1 MTRRTRSD
9 VPSPHVSD
17 DQPVYLV
24 SEGTRAF
31 GRFTSRPTVVNPLDE
46 FGELEQRFW
55 RFRLKEWIGFT
66 LVHPDLYASLV
77 VQDAQYLASSEIYAF
92 DRRSRDLSEHASTA
106 RGGSVGLPLEL
117 FGSEAVYSRPG
128 YEIAYE
134 FGPEDGFHQILINV
148 AASRHSSG
156 IVGALTLH
164 GGTAS
169 PPLSVSSRLP
179 GGRMYTH
186 KAMFPI
192 GGSLR
197 VGDLEFSF
205 DPARDLAILDEH
217 KSLLPHHTRWL
228 WGTFGRAGIDGAVG
242 ANFVS
247 RPELLGQVEESCI
260 WTPAAAEPLSDISFA
275 PSSADPMASWHIWSA
290 DGRLDVVFEPEGRK
304 QVKHQLVVAAID
316 YFQLFGRYSG
326 RLRGADR
333 TYSLRDV
340 HGVCE
345 CMLARL

>member
-1 MTRRTRSD
+1 
-9 VPSPHVSD
+9 VSD
-17 DQPVYLV
+17 DQPANLV

-31 GRFTSRPTVVNPLDE
+31 GRFKARPAVVNPLDE
-46 FGELEQRFW
+46 FGELEQRL
-55 RFRLKEWIGFT
+55 RRLRLKEWIGFT

-92 DRRSRDLSEHASTA
+92 DRRRGGLYEHASTA
-106 RGGSVGLPLEL
+106 RGGSVGLPREL
-117 FGSEAVYSRPG
+117 VRSACVYSRPG

-134 FGPEDGFHQILINV
+134 FGSAGDTYQILINV
-148 AASRHSSG
+148 AASKRSPTMQG
-156 IVGALTLH
+156 ELTLH
-164 GGTAS
+164 AADAS

-186 KAMFPI
+186 KALYPVS
-192 GGSLR
+192 GTLR
-197 VGDLEFSF
+197 VGDVEFVF
-205 DPARDLAILDEH
+205 DPSRDLAILDEH
-217 KSLLPHHTRWL
+217 KSFLPRHTRWL
-228 WGTFGRAGIDGAVG
+228 WGTFGRIALDGIVG

-247 RPELLGQVEESCI
+247 RPELAGEPGESCI
-260 WTPAAAEPLSDISFA
+260 WTPVDAEPLSDISFA
-275 PSSADPMASWHIWSA
+275 PESADPLAPWHIWSA

-326 RLRGADR
+326 ELRGTER

-345 CMLARL
+345 CMLATL

>member
-1 MTRRTRSD
+1 MTRRIRSD

-17 DQPVYLV
+17 HPPVNLV

-31 GRFTSRPTVVNPLDE
+31 GRFRSRPTVVNPLDE
-46 FGELEQRFW
+46 FGELAQRLW

-66 LVHPDLYASLV
+66 LVHPDLYSSLV

-92 DRRSRDLSEHASTA
+92 DRHSDDLFEHASTA
-106 RGGSVGLPLEL
+106 RGGSIGLPVEL
-117 FGSEAVYSRPG
+117 LASASVYSRPG

-134 FGPEDGFHQILINV
+134 FGAGGGVHHILINV
-148 AASRHSSG
+148 AASQRAPAFQG
-156 IVGALTLH
+156 ELTLS
-164 GGTAS
+164 GTGAS

-186 KAMFPI
+186 KAMFPV
-192 GGSLR
+192 GGTLR
-197 VGDLEFSF
+197 VGDVEYSF
-205 DPARDLAILDEH
+205 DPTRDLAILDEH
-217 KSLLPHHTRWL
+217 KSFLPRHTRWL
-228 WGTFGRAGIDGAVG
+228 WGTFGRVAVDGAVG
-242 ANFVS
+242 ANFIS
-247 RPELLGQVEESCI
+247 RPELPGQPEESCI
-260 WTPAAAEPLSDISFA
+260 WTPVAAEPLTDISFA
-275 PSSADPMASWHIWSA
+275 PASPDPMAPWRIWST

-304 QVKHQLVVAAID
+304 QVKHQLGVAAID

-326 RLRGADR
+326 QLRGTER